1 LITAVTIFIVCLS
14 CADIGKFPG
23 HSSHGAD
30 ARGPSFKHAV
40 HPCEAAMIRPDHIEA
55 LSQRIGELLPPGLKE
70 GAGDLRRNLRA
81 AIGAQLNRLDLVN
94 NDDYEVQRE
103 VLLHAREQL
112 DQLRARV
119 DALEAELSRLRGGD

>member
-1 LITAVTIFIVCLS
+1 
-14 CADIGKFPG
+14 
-23 HSSHGAD
+23 
-30 ARGPSFKHAV
+30 
-40 HPCEAAMIRPDHIEA
+40 MIRPDHIEA

-119 DALEAELSRLRGGD
+119 DALEAELSRLRGGG

>member
-1 LITAVTIFIVCLS
+1 
-14 CADIGKFPG
+14 
-23 HSSHGAD
+23 
-30 ARGPSFKHAV
+30 
-40 HPCEAAMIRPDHIEA
+40 MIRPDQIEA

-70 GAGDLRRNLRA
+70 GADDLRRNLRA

-94 NDDYEVQRE
+94 NDDYEVQRQ

-119 DALEAELSRLRGGD
+119 DSLEAELSRLRGAG